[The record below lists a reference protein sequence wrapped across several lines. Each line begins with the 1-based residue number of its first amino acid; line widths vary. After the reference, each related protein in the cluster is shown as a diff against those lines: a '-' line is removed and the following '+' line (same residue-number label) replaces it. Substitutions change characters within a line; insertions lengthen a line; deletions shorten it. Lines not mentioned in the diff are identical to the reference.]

1 MKTYAYGFPRLGS
14 KREYKKAIEGFWK
27 EKVSKEDAVGAL
39 TNIQKENIKTYKKNI
54 DVFPDGEMS
63 FYDPMLDIAI
73 LCGLYDPKN
82 LSEYYELCRG
92 LNALEMTK
100 WFNTNYHYL
109 VTDFSAIKNLS
120 FRPNDK
126 NIALQFKQVKFPQF
140 IGPFTFLKLSKGI
153 KKKDFKV
160 FFIALVKVYK
170 DILANYKKAQID
182 EPAFVMDLERDEIEL
197 IREGYDLLGDSGCKI
212 ILMTYYGSVDFM
224 EDLLVLPVSAI
235 GLDFARGK
243 ASYEYILKNGFP
255 KDKTL
260 IAGLVDGR
268 NIWKNDFDISVARL
282 KMLSEKA
289 AKLLISNAAPLYH
302 LPVSL
307 SVEQKLDDNLKECL
321 AFAEEKLAEIKVISE
336 CFEGKRKI
344 PKKTELGSYGR
355 DEAVSKRIDSLRP
368 EDFIKKI
375 QFEQRRKRH
384 DSLLRL
390 PLFPT
395 TTIGSYPQTP
405 EVRNE
410 RAAYLGARVSL
421 AGYKRY
427 IQGEIDK
434 LIKFQEDLG
443 LDVLVHGEFERTDMV
458 EFFAQKLSGI
468 ATTQNSWVISYGT
481 RVYRPP
487 IIFGDI
493 SRPSPMTLDEIQYA
507 QAKTNKPVKGMLT
520 GAVTIIAW
528 SYCRED
534 IPLPDV
540 AFQISLALKD
550 EILDYEKA
558 GIKIVQVDE
567 AAFREKA
574 PIKKCDWEEYFDWAV
589 KSFNLATNTNPDTQ
603 IHTHM
608 CYSEFGEIIDYI
620 NRMDFD
626 VISIEASR
634 SKGDIIRSFEG
645 IDFKRQIGLGVWDIH
660 SPVVPVVEQ
669 MLDIVRR
676 SLQRIPKEN
685 FWLNPDCGLKTRDW
699 PETIAALQNLVEAAG
714 KIRCAGNKANEN

>member
-1 MKTYAYGFPRLGS
+1 MKAYAYGFPRLGS
-14 KREYKKAIEGFWK
+14 NREYKKAIEGFWK
-27 EKVSKEDAVGAL
+27 EKVSQEDAAGAL
-39 TNIQKENIKTYKKNI
+39 SSIQKENIKTYKKDI

-92 LNALEMTK
+92 WNALEMTK

-109 VTDFSAIKNLS
+109 VTDFSAIKNPS
-120 FRPNDK
+120 FRSNVK
-126 NIALQFKQVKFPQF
+126 NIALQFKQCRFPQF

-153 KKKDFKV
+153 DKKDFRDL
-160 FFIALVKVYK
+160 FIALVKVYK

-197 IREGYDLLGDSGCKI
+197 IKEGYHLLGDIGCEI
-212 ILMTYYGSVDFM
+212 TLMTYYGSVDFM
-224 EDLLVLPVSAI
+224 EDLLTLSVSVI
-235 GLDFARGK
+235 GLDFIRGQS
-243 ASYEYILKNGFP
+243 SYEYILENGFP

-268 NIWKNDFDISVARL
+268 NIWKNDFSVSVAKL
-282 KMLSEKA
+282 KMLSEKVFR
-289 AKLLISNAAPLYH
+289 LMVSNAAPLYH

-307 SVEQKLDDNLKECL
+307 SIEKKLDTNLKKCL
-321 AFAEEKLAEIKVISE
+321 SFAGEKLAEIKTISE

-368 EDFIKKI
+368 GDFIKKI
-375 QFEQRRKRH
+375 QLEQRRKRH

-421 AGYKRY
+421 AEYKRY

-481 RVYRPP
+481 RAYRPP

-493 SRPSPMTLDEIQYA
+493 SRPRPMTLDEIQYA
-507 QAKTNKPVKGMLT
+507 QTKTNKPVKGMLT

-534 IPLPDV
+534 IPLSDV

-574 PIKKCDWEEYFDWAV
+574 PIKKRDWEEYFDWAV
-589 KSFNLATNTNPDTQ
+589 KSFNLATNTSPDTQ

-608 CYSEFGEIIDYI
+608 CYSEFGEIINYI

-645 IDFKRQIGLGVWDIH
+645 VDFKRQIGLGVWDIH
-660 SPVVPVVEQ
+660 SPAVPTVEQ
-669 MLDIVRR
+669 MLGIVRR
-676 SLQRIPKEN
+676 SLQKIPKEN

-699 PETIAALQNLVEAAG
+699 PETMAALKNLAEAAG
-714 KIRCAGNKANEN
+714 KIRCAGNKAREN

>member
-1 MKTYAYGFPRLGS
+1 MKAYAYGFPRLGS
-14 KREYKKAIEGFWK
+14 NREYKKAIEGFWK
-27 EKVSKEDAVGAL
+27 EKVSQEDAAGAL
-39 TNIQKENIKTYKKNI
+39 SSIQKENIKTYKKDI

-92 LNALEMTK
+92 WNALEMTK

-109 VTDFSAIKNLS
+109 VTDFSAIKNPS
-120 FRPNDK
+120 FRSNVK
-126 NIALQFKQVKFPQF
+126 NIALQFKQCRFPQF

-153 KKKDFKV
+153 DKKDFRDL
-160 FFIALVKVYK
+160 FIALVKVYK

-197 IREGYDLLGDSGCKI
+197 IKEGYHLLGDIGCEI
-212 ILMTYYGSVDFM
+212 TLMTYYGSVDFM
-224 EDLLVLPVSAI
+224 EDLLTLSVSVI
-235 GLDFARGK
+235 GLDFIRGQS
-243 ASYEYILKNGFP
+243 SYEYILENGFP

-268 NIWKNDFDISVARL
+268 NIWKNDFSVSVAKL
-282 KMLSEKA
+282 KMLSEKVFR
-289 AKLLISNAAPLYH
+289 LMVSNAAPLYH

-307 SVEQKLDDNLKECL
+307 SIEKKLDTNLKKCL
-321 AFAEEKLAEIKVISE
+321 SFAGEKLAEIKTISE

-368 EDFIKKI
+368 GDFIKKI
-375 QFEQRRKRH
+375 QLEQRRKRH

-421 AGYKRY
+421 AEYKRY

-481 RVYRPP
+481 RAYRPP

-507 QAKTNKPVKGMLT
+507 QTKTNKPVKGMLT

-534 IPLPDV
+534 IPLSDV

-574 PIKKCDWEEYFDWAV
+574 PIKKRDWEEYFDWAV
-589 KSFNLATNTNPDTQ
+589 KSFNLATNTSPDTQ

-645 IDFKRQIGLGVWDIH
+645 VDFKRQIGLGVWDIH
-660 SPVVPVVEQ
+660 SPAVPAVEQ
-669 MLDIVRR
+669 MLGIVRR
-676 SLQRIPKEN
+676 SLQKIPKEN

-699 PETIAALQNLVEAAG
+699 PETMAALKNLAEAAG
-714 KIRCAGNKANEN
+714 KIRCAGNKAREN